1 MQAQLVTG
9 LKPLSS
15 LVDSATVPMLYWNF
29 AEDAVETI
37 NTTGTALPALT
48 AGGTPT
54 YANGALVL
62 DDSSYYT
69 YDTYDNAG
77 LRAVFDLQEGVILM
91 WARVNIDASATTGQ
105 CHMLS
110 VHAGA
115 GPQLRFNINV
125 NTSNRPDI
133 WMAFDGDTSGTQYAG
148 ASNEFADAT
157 DTNICLLVDN
167 RVGVKALSRYVDG
180 VSKTGSTWATKGAMT
195 YDSGLTKAVRIGADS
210 AGTAGNTY
218 FGTLRRMGA
227 VNFGTNLPSNITDIV
242 QSLHQSNGIPTREL
256 LEALQ

>member
-1 MQAQLVTG
+1 MQSQLVTG

-15 LVDSATVPMLYWNF
+15 LIESATVPMLYWNF
-29 AEDAVETI
+29 ATGAVETI

-48 AGGTPT
+48 AFGTPT

-62 DDSSYYT
+62 DNASYYT
-69 YDTYDNAG
+69 YDTHDNAG
-77 LRAVFDLQEGVILM
+77 LRAALDLQEGVILM
-91 WARVNIDASATTGQ
+91 WARVNINALETTGQ

-115 GPQLRFNINV
+115 GPQIRFNINV

-133 WMAFDGDTSGTQYAG
+133 WLAHDGDTSATQYAG

-167 RVGVKALSRYVDG
+167 RVGVKGLSRWVDG
-180 VSKTGSTWATKGAMT
+180 VAKTGSTWAGKGALS
-195 YDSGLTKAVRIGADS
+195 YDLGPTQRVRIGSDA
-210 AGTAGNTY
+210 AFTPGNTFY
-218 FGTLRRMGA
+218 GTLRRMG
-227 VNFGTNLPSNITDIV
+227 VINFGTSLPANINEIV
-242 QSLHQSNGIPTREL
+242 QSLHQSNCIPTREL